1 MIATVSVAGYL
12 QRLASGAP
20 TPGGGAA
27 GALHAAQGAALASMV
42 AEFTSG
48 ARYRD
53 VEAEAA
59 RIAERAQ
66 RCLSTAV
73 HAAEED
79 ERLFAGL
86 IAAYRL
92 PKQEPSQ
99 QAERSAAIQHA
110 TLAAT
115 APQVATVEVAAE
127 VLELATRLLEIGN
140 RSVISD
146 VAAAAEAARA
156 GAATALVTLELNIN
170 TLADAPARER
180 LGITARRAEE
190 AMITAEHLA
199 RQVRTVV
206 AA

>member
-1 MIATVSVAGYL
+1 MIATESVAGYL

-20 TPGGGAA
+20 APGGGAA

-79 ERLFAGL
+79 ERLFSGL

-92 PKQEPSQ
+92 PKQEPGQ
-99 QAERSAAIQHA
+99 QAERSAAIQRA

-180 LGITARRAEE
+180 LGITARRAED